1 MMLVLERI
9 LRRFPRWVDFAQEPP
24 IAKLSVAQAD
34 DISKVAQTL
43 SHILRAPENQIIVD
57 PIVPDALDELSAKLD
72 AATSRA
78 EALPDPI
85 ELGKELLAQD
95 VLESVNNTMKRISE
109 CALAVISLAR
119 AAPVALIS
127 AGLLSPAFAGAVD
140 APDAART
147 HQFPWGS
154 FKLAPRIVDLMKA
167 GEPAKIVV
175 GVTATAIPH
184 IGTEMRAGMERG
196 CSNPDNGIQ
205 TKCSLTGPVNADA
218 NKQLSQLE
226 TMLHAN
232 AVDCLVLQSPLPGQF
247 VRVIDEFVNAGI
259 PVFTFNIDVDKSR
272 RFAFAALD
280 EEQAGAVN
288 GEATAKLIKEKNL
301 KIDTVAMGS
310 SAPNEAWARS
320 RMVGFAAGYKKVIP
334 DAKFFNDAD
343 HAVPTG
349 NTYSVKEAL
358 TTVTPFL
365 TAHPE
370 VNLFFHTVQGIEG
383 VGDVIQNLEL
393 QGKVLRLG
401 LQRQ

>member
-1 MMLVLERI
+1 MWRI
-9 LRRFPRWVDFAQEPP
+9 KFT
-24 IAKLSVAQAD
+24 QA
-34 DISKVAQTL
+34 
-43 SHILRAPENQIIVD
+43 
-57 PIVPDALDELSAKLD
+57 
-72 AATSRA
+72 
-78 EALPDPI
+78 
-85 ELGKELLAQD
+85 
-95 VLESVNNTMKRISE
+95 
-109 CALAVISLAR
+109 SLA
-119 AAPVALIS
+119 ALIS
-127 AGLLSPAFAGAVD
+127 VSLLSPVLAGGVD
-140 APDAART
+140 PPDAART
-147 HQFPWGS
+147 HQFPWGT
-154 FKLAPRIVDLMKA
+154 FKLAPRIVDSMKA
-167 GEPAKIVV
+167 GEPVKIVV
-175 GVTATAIPH
+175 DVMATAIPRM
-184 IGTEMRAGMERG
+184 GTEMRAGMERG

-205 TKCSLTGPVNADA
+205 TSCSLTGPVNTDA

-272 RFAFAALD
+272 RFAFTALD

-288 GEATAKLIKEKNL
+288 GEATAKLVKEKNL

-310 SAPNEAWARS
+310 SAPDEAWARS

-370 VNLFFHTVQGIEG
+370 VNLFFHTDQGIEG
-383 VGDVIQNLEL
+383 VGDVIQNLKL
-393 QGKVLRLG
+393 QGKVYASGFNVSSAILDAIKKGVTLVTIDQNYAAQTNAGTQQCVRFLTQGEAPANPINHIDPVVITAAGGDGG
-401 LQRQ
+401 LDAETALKQLESSK